1 MSNPRNNRKAIVR
14 TLSRTVDN
22 TVLLALLVMLI
33 LACYALWDA
42 HQLSAT
48 ADAEQYTSYKPTAD
62 DQLSFDELRALN
74 SDVIGWLT
82 VYDTRIDYPVLRS
95 PKTNDDY
102 LSKNALG
109 EWEGSGSLFLD
120 HNNRADFS
128 DFNTIIYGHHMTER
142 KMFGDLDLF
151 LKKDFFDKHEYA
163 NLYYSETGLELV
175 QENSSNPNMSPTA
188 GLQYEFTSYQGRN
201 HGIQFFAMLQAETS
215 DQHIYYVPSQT
226 EEAKWQ
232 TLQSIADRALLVRNV
247 QTGETRQ
254 IGTPGAKGVTKTGSV
269 DVNFFGVTP
278 NDRIVL
284 MSTCSADITN
294 GRFVLV
300 GKLLDNE
307 VPNPFPVEEKTEP
320 QYRESLFSVLDK
332 VMALPIWL
340 WILILIV
347 AVILIS
353 LLYRAERE
361 RLRRK
366 KIKKLQKESKDNNK
380 SE

>member
-1 MSNPRNNRKAIVR
+1 MAKRFVR
-14 TLSRTVDN
+14 TLSRAVDN
-22 TVLLALLVMLI
+22 IVLLTLLVCLV

-42 HQLSAT
+42 AQFHAA
-48 ADAEQYTSYKPTAD
+48 ADTERYTEYKPTAD
-62 DQLSFDELRALN
+62 NTLGFDELRALN

-120 HNNRADFS
+120 HKNRADFS

-175 QENSSNPNMSPTA
+175 QDNNSNPNMSPEA
-188 GLQYEFTSYQGRN
+188 GLRYEFIEYKGRN

-215 DQHIYYVPSQT
+215 DQYIYYVPSQT
-226 EEAKWQ
+226 EEAKQ
-232 TLQSIADRALLVRNV
+232 LTLQSIANRALLVRNL
-247 QTGETRQ
+247 QTGETKQ
-254 IGTPGAKGVTKTGSV
+254 LGTPGAKGATKTESV
-269 DVNFFGVTP
+269 DANFFGVST

-307 VPNPFPVEEKTEP
+307 VSNPFPKEKTEP
-320 QYRESLFSVLDK
+320 DYRVDIFSTLEKVLK
-332 VMALPIWL
+332 LPIWL
-340 WILILIV
+340 WILILV
-347 AVILIS
+347 AAIILIG
-353 LLYRAERE
+353 LLYKAERE

-366 KIKKLQKESKDNNK
+366 KLRKLEQESKEN
-380 SE
+380 EV